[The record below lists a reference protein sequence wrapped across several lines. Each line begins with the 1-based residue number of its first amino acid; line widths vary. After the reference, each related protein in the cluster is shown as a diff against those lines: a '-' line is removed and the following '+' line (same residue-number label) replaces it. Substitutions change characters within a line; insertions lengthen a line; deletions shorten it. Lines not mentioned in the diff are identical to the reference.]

1 VIGQRPD
8 DSHDVGMLQEDQS
21 AVAVVVRERAER
33 LRPQGDLRIED
44 ESPVEHVGSG
54 QYTPHM
60 PSIEISSTRSSSST
74 SASSSDGWSTVAI
87 GVAVSES
94 MGRERTGEGQP
105 QAYGGGMSD
114 QPQFDIAEAR
124 AAIAEA
130 ETQLET
136 GTPARAE
143 ILAALH
149 ELRADIANGEQ
160 CEEALQALRTALDRA
175 S

>member
-1 VIGQRPD
+1 
-8 DSHDVGMLQEDQS
+8 M
-21 AVAVVVRERAER
+21 
-33 LRPQGDLRIED
+33 
-44 ESPVEHVGSG
+44 
-54 QYTPHM
+54 T
-60 PSIEISSTRSSSST
+60 
-74 SASSSDGWSTVAI
+74 
-87 GVAVSES
+87 
-94 MGRERTGEGQP
+94 RERTGEGRP

-114 QPQFDIAEAR
+114 QPQFDITEAR

-130 ETQLET
+130 ESQLES

-160 CEEALQALRTALDRA
+160 CEEALRALQSVLARA